1 MRAAVMVV
9 VGMALLA
16 CSARKPSAMEV
27 CKKLEAEGIAAKC
40 VTDAPGGIGAAAK
53 ERVAFD
59 LPSVPGSGGQVLAFE
74 REDFYDSTEK
84 AFAAAAALA
93 GRHQYG
99 SKKALIFVQLNS
111 ETSNDVGAKAK
122 AIVDGL

>member
-1 MRAAVMVV
+1 MRTALMVV
-9 VGMALLA
+9 GLVFLA
-16 CSARKPSAMEV
+16 CSAKKPSAMDV
-27 CKKLEAEGIAAKC
+27 CKKLEADGVAAKC
-40 VTDAPGGIGAAAK
+40 AADTPGGIGAAAK
-53 ERVAFD
+53 ERVTFE
-59 LPSVPGSGGQVLAFE
+59 LPSVPGESGQVLSFE

-111 ETSNDVGAKAK
+111 ETGADVGAKAK